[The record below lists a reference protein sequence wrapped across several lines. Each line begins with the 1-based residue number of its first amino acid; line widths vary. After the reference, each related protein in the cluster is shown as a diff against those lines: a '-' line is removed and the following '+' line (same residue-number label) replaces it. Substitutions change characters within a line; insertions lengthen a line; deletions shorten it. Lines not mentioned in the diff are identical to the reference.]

1 MPILIRGGEIVDAS
15 RRFVGDVL
23 CEDQTIT
30 EIAPRIE
37 SPPPET
43 EVIDAAG
50 KFVFPGFIEP
60 HAHVYLPVMGT
71 EAKDTF
77 ESASRAAL
85 VGGTTT
91 IFDFVSPERE
101 QSPLE
106 AYAEWKRR
114 GAGQSACDYSFHLA
128 ITRLDDAAEAE
139 IRQIVADGITS
150 FKVYLAYPGVGL
162 DDASLYRAL
171 RLARELG
178 VITCAHCEN
187 EALVSA
193 VQAEFVAA
201 GKTSPRWHAR
211 SRPPQVEADGTHHLL
226 TFAEMAGA
234 EVYLVHVS
242 CAEALQVA
250 LAARERGVP
259 LYIETLIQFLLL
271 DESLTQRDDFEAA
284 KWLVSPPLRAKS
296 HQDALWGAIADGS
309 IDTLATDHAPFDFE
323 GQKDAG
329 KELFTRI
336 ANGMPGIE
344 DRINLLYTYGVKKGW
359 IDLQRMV
366 ELASTHPA
374 QIFGLYPRKGAIE
387 VGADADLV
395 IYDPTYR
402 GAITADEQQMNVDYN
417 AFEGWTIEGRPEVV
431 LVRGSVAAR
440 AGQFVGE
447 VGRGQLLRRE
457 PAPQSS

>member
-1 MPILIRGGEIVDAS
+1 MPLLIRGGEIVDAS
-15 RRFVGDVL
+15 QRFVGDVF
-23 CEDQTIT
+23 CEGETIT
-30 EIAPRIE
+30 EVAPRIE
-37 SPPPET
+37 SFPPDT
-43 EVIDAAG
+43 EVIDASG

-77 ESASRAAL
+77 GSASRAAL

-91 IFDFVSPERE
+91 LFDFISPEQQ

-106 AYAEWKRR
+106 AFAEWKQR
-114 GAGQSACDYSFHLA
+114 ASGQSACDYAFHLA

-139 IRQIVADGITS
+139 IRRIVEEGVTS

-171 RLARELG
+171 RLGKDLG
-178 VITCAHCEN
+178 VVTCAHCEN

-193 VQAEFVAA
+193 LQAELIAA
-201 GKTSPRWHAR
+201 GKTGPRSHAL
-211 SRPPQVEADGTHHLL
+211 SRPPQVEADGTHHFL

-242 CAEALQVA
+242 CADALQVA
-250 LAARERGVP
+250 LAARARGVS
-259 LYIETLIQFLLL
+259 LFIETLIQFLLL

-284 KWLVSPPLRAKS
+284 KWLVSPPLRAKA
-296 HQDALWGAIADGS
+296 HQEALWDGLADGS
-309 IDTLATDHAPFDFE
+309 IDTLATDHAPFDFK

-329 KELFTRI
+329 KELFTCI
-336 ANGMPGIE
+336 PSGMPGIE
-344 DRINLLYTYGVKKGW
+344 DRINLIYTYGVRQGR

-395 IYDPTYR
+395 VYDPEYR
-402 GAITADEQQMNVDYN
+402 GEIRAAEQEMNVDYN
-417 AFEGWTIEGRPEVV
+417 AFEGWSIEGRPEWVTM
-431 LVRGSVAAR
+431 RGSVAVR
-440 AGQFVGE
+440 AGKFIGE
-447 VGRGQLLRRE
+447 ERGELLRRCSW
-457 PAPQSS
+457 AR